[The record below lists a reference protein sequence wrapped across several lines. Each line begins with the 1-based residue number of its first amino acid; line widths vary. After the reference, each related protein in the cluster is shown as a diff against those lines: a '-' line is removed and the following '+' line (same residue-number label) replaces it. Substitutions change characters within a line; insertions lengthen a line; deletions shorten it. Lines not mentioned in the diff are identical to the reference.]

1 MNQLLAQTLQSRLF
15 RQINRA
21 PVMGL
26 LVALLLAVGWCA
38 PASWGASSDG
48 VLIVRSSDAG
58 PYKEAEAALRER
70 LGDRAIFCDAN
81 LKEVADKSGSDL
93 LAHAKNVVAI
103 GTPAARWLQRELPPQ
118 IRLVYCMVTG
128 AEEAGLLSGREAW
141 GVTTDVALQDQIKL
155 MSEALP
161 QARVLGMLYR
171 PDSEESRRTLQ
182 AMTAAL
188 PPDWRIESAPV
199 GATGTIAAAIDSLT
213 SRNIDLIWTCP
224 DARLYDS
231 NAVRALLL
239 SALRHKIPVWGFSPS
254 FVRAGALLGVGVEPR
269 AQGAQAAD
277 LLLNLLTGP
286 TADQKDKVESPR
298 EFQIAVNLIVAQ
310 QLDVT
315 IPDAVTGRAAFV
327 FRPE

>member
-1 MNQLLAQTLQSRLF
+1 MNPLRAQTLQELLF
-15 RQINRA
+15 KAISGA
-21 PVMGL
+21 PIPSL
-26 LVALLLAVGWCA
+26 LAALLLAVGWCA
-38 PASWGASSDG
+38 PASWGASADG
-48 VLIVRSSDAG
+48 VLIVRSSDAV

-70 LGDRAIFCDAN
+70 LGGGAIVCDAN
-81 LKEVADKSGSDL
+81 LKELSDKAGGDL
-93 LAHAKNVVAI
+93 LAHAKSVVAI
-103 GTPAARWLQRELPPQ
+103 GTPAARWLQRELPAQ
-118 IRLVYCMVTG
+118 VRLVYCMVTG
-128 AEEAGLLSGREAW
+128 AEEAGLLSGRPAW
-141 GVTTDVALQDQIKL
+141 GVTTEVALQDQVKL
-155 MSEALP
+155 ISETLP

-171 PDSEESRRTLQ
+171 SDSEESRRTLQ

-188 PPDWRIESAPV
+188 PPGWRIESAPV
-199 GATGTIAAAIDSLT
+199 GAGGTLAAAIDSLT
-213 SRNIDLIWTCP
+213 SRNIDLIWTNA

-269 AQGAQAAD
+269 AQGVQAAD
-277 LLLNLLTGP
+277 LLLNLLTRP
-286 TADQKDKVESPR
+286 ADQKDKVESPR

-315 IPDAVTGRAAFV
+315 IPDAVTARAAFV